1 VSSFIPILRFR
12 DTLVA
17 SIQSELRDAIADQFQ
32 MDVLAE
38 IERTSAGGLIVDIS
52 GVEVVDSYVA
62 QVLANTG
69 KMARLMGTRT
79 VLVGMRPEVAATL
92 VRMGFTFDL
101 ETALNLEEGFDL
113 LSGSGDGDGGAN
125 GKS

>member
-1 VSSFIPILRFR
+1 MSSFIPILRIR
-12 DTLVA
+12 DTLIA
-17 SIQSELRDAIADQFQ
+17 SIQAELRDAVADQFQ

-52 GVEVVDSYVA
+52 AVEVVDSYVA

-79 VLVGMRPEVAATL
+79 VIVGMRPEVAATL
-92 VRMGFTFDL
+92 VRMGFSFDL
-101 ETALNLEEGFDL
+101 ETALNLEEGLDL
-113 LSGSGDGDGGAN
+113 LGGA
-125 GKS
+125 GADGRR